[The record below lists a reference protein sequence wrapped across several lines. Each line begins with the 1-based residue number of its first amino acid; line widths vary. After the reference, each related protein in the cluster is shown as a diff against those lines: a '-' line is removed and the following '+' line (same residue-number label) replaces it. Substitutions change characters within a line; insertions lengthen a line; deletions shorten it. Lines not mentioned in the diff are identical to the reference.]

1 MLSGNF
7 LFPDERES
15 MKKNKISVKAIAT
28 VGVLGAVAAILM
40 YLEFPLTFLIPSFV
54 KFDFSDLPALL
65 ASFALGPI
73 AGATVCLI
81 KCVIHIAVSSS
92 AGVGELAN
100 FILGC
105 CFVIPAGMIYKR
117 VKTKKSALI
126 GSFSGSAVMAAASLP
141 VNYFITYPFYMKAYS
156 LTEET
161 IVSMYR
167 AILPSVK
174 NLPQAL
180 LIFNVPFT
188 LVKGLIVSAIV
199 FFTYKRLSPIL
210 HGRK

>member
-1 MLSGNF
+1 MGNGENPYRQLKSANAF
-7 LFPDERES
+7 
-15 MKKNKISVKAIAT
+15 
-28 VGVLGAVAAILM
+28 GLGAVATVLM
-40 YLEFPLTFLIPSFV
+40 YLEFPLAFIIPSFV

-73 AGATVCLI
+73 AGVAVCLI
-81 KCVIHIAVSSS
+81 KCAIHIAVSSS

-105 CFVIPAGMIYKR
+105 CFVIPAGIIYKC
-117 VKTKKSALI
+117 VKTKQSALI
-126 GSFSGSAVMAAASLP
+126 GSLTGSLIMAAASLP
-141 VNYFITYPFYMKAYS
+141 VNYYITYPFYMSAYGLS
-156 LTEET
+156 EET
-161 IVSMYR
+161 IISMYR
-167 AILPSVK
+167 AILPSIES
-174 NLPQAL
+174 LPQAL

-188 LVKGLIVSAIV
+188 LVKGLVVSTIV

>member
-1 MLSGNF
+1 
-7 LFPDERES
+7 
-15 MKKNKISVKAIAT
+15 MKENKISVKSIAT
-28 VGVLGAVAAILM
+28 VGVLGAVATILM
-40 YLEFPLTFLIPSFV
+40 YLEFPLTFLIPNFV

-73 AGATVCLI
+73 AGIAVCFI

-105 CFVIPAGMIYKR
+105 CFVLPAGIIYKR
-117 VKTKKSALI
+117 IKTKKSALI
-126 GSFSGSAVMAAASLP
+126 GSLTGSVVMAVASLP

-167 AILPSVK
+167 ALIPSVK
-174 NLPQAL
+174 GLAEAL

-188 LVKGLIVSAIV
+188 LAKGLIVSTIV

>member
-1 MLSGNF
+1 
-7 LFPDERES
+7 
-15 MKKNKISVKAIAT
+15 MKENKISAKSTAT

-40 YLEFPLTFLIPSFV
+40 YLEFPLAFLIPSFV

-73 AGATVCLI
+73 AGIAVCFIKCLI
-81 KCVIHIAVSSS
+81 HVAVSSS

-105 CFVIPAGMIYKR
+105 CFVLPAGIIYKR
-117 VKTKKSALI
+117 IKTKKSAFI
-126 GSFSGSAVMAAASLP
+126 GSLVGSVVMAAASLP
-141 VNYFITYPFYMKAYS
+141 VNYFITYPFYMRAYS

-167 AILPSVK
+167 ALIPSVK
-174 NLPQAL
+174 GLPQAL

-188 LVKGLIVSAIV
+188 LAKGLIVSTIV
-199 FFTYKRLSPIL
+199 FFTYKRLSPVL

>member
-1 MLSGNF
+1 
-7 LFPDERES
+7 
-15 MKKNKISVKAIAT
+15 MKENKISVKSIAT
-28 VGVLGAVAAILM
+28 VGVLGAVATILM

-73 AGATVCLI
+73 AGIAVCFI

-92 AGVGELAN
+92 AGVGELAH

-105 CFVIPAGMIYKR
+105 CFVLPAGIIYKR
-117 VKTKKSALI
+117 IKTKKSALI
-126 GSFSGSAVMAAASLP
+126 GSLAGSLIMAAASLP
-141 VNYFITYPFYMKAYS
+141 VNYYITYPFYMRAYGLS
-156 LTEET
+156 EET
-161 IVSMYR
+161 IISMYR
-167 AILPSVK
+167 AILPSIES
-174 NLPQAL
+174 LPQAL

-188 LVKGLIVSAIV
+188 LVKGLVVSTIV

>member
-1 MLSGNF
+1 M
-7 LFPDERES
+7 
-15 MKKNKISVKAIAT
+15 T
-28 VGVLGAVAAILM
+28 GVQTCALPI
-40 YLEFPLTFLIPSFV
+40 LIPSFV

-73 AGATVCLI
+73 AGIAVCFI

-105 CFVIPAGMIYKR
+105 CFVLPAGIIYKR
-117 VKTKKSALI
+117 IKTKKSALI
-126 GSFSGSAVMAAASLP
+126 GSLAGSLIMAAASLP
-141 VNYFITYPFYMKAYS
+141 VNYYITYPFYMRAYGLS
-156 LTEET
+156 EET
-161 IVSMYR
+161 IISMYR
-167 AILPSVK
+167 AILPSIES
-174 NLPQAL
+174 LPQAL

-188 LVKGLIVSAIV
+188 LAKGLIVSTIV